1 MMRTTGN
8 SDLSRH
14 PGITFHKMPVAGVG
28 GFLLTL
34 GVILIAVIG
43 LPIGKWFLLGAVIL
57 GVGVVGLLRLGRKLK
72 PRTEVEEAQLNIER
86 TLAPRR

>member
-1 MMRTTGN
+1 MRIAGS
-8 SDLSRH
+8 SDLKRH

-28 GFLLTL
+28 GFFLVV

-57 GVGVVGLLRLGRKLK
+57 GVCVVGLLRLGRKLK
-72 PRTEVEEAQLNIER
+72 PRTEVEEVQLNIER
-86 TLAPRR
+86 PPTPER